1 MGCLRTIVLL
11 CATCATALR
20 GPSRHFALRT
30 LPRGGA
36 ATAAGE
42 HRRNVRRDF
51 ADLAIPAL
59 LGLAIEPVASLVDTA
74 FVGRRCGEAPLAG
87 VGVAVSIFNIL
98 AKSMN
103 FLQSATC
110 SFVARSRSQDA
121 APGDFCDRS
130 AALAAAS
137 LYVAVGAGA
146 ALALAL
152 RCFGDRAVGTLLGA
166 GGDAA
171 VRAHASAYLSYRCWS
186 LPPALALMALQGA
199 FRGARDASTPV
210 AALLASSAANVALD
224 ALLVRGVDGAAGAAV
239 ATAAAQYLG
248 AGVLLASFA
257 KRAGGLPRPPAA
269 ACRAV
274 ARSGGV
280 LVVRTLATVVCM
292 QYAAV
297 VAAKLG
303 PVPGAAHA
311 ICFQVWLS
319 ASLLSD
325 AVAAAFQAL
334 LAEALANRRPVDAR
348 RVAGTAFA
356 LWALVAAGNFACL
369 RVFGPAIVRFFTRD
383 PATVAAAAA
392 IWPAVARSQALTCLS
407 FVVDGALFA
416 AEDYKFTALA
426 MLGGAGAAGWTM
438 VALAPTRGL
447 PGIWLGLEVLMTLRS
462 ATGLA
467 RLASRTGPWRDA
479 WGRRNKERS

>member
-1 MGCLRTIVLL
+1 
-11 CATCATALR
+11 
-20 GPSRHFALRT
+20 
-30 LPRGGA
+30 
-36 ATAAGE
+36 
-42 HRRNVRRDF
+42 
-51 ADLAIPAL
+51 
-59 LGLAIEPVASLVDTA
+59 
-74 FVGRRCGEAPLAG
+74 
-87 VGVAVSIFNIL
+87 
-98 AKSMN
+98 
-103 FLQSATC
+103 
-110 SFVARSRSQDA
+110 
-121 APGDFCDRS
+121 
-130 AALAAAS
+130 
-137 LYVAVGAGA
+137 
-146 ALALAL
+146 
-152 RCFGDRAVGTLLGA
+152 
-166 GGDAA
+166 
-171 VRAHASAYLSYRCWS
+171 
-186 LPPALALMALQGA
+186 
-199 FRGARDASTPV
+199 
-210 AALLASSAANVALD
+210 
-224 ALLVRGVDGAAGAAV
+224 
-239 ATAAAQYLG
+239 
-248 AGVLLASFA
+248 
-257 KRAGGLPRPPAA
+257 
-269 ACRAV
+269 
-274 ARSGGV
+274 
-280 LVVRTLATVVCM
+280 M

>member
-1 MGCLRTIVLL
+1 M
-11 CATCATALR
+11 
-20 GPSRHFALRT
+20 
-30 LPRGGA
+30 
-36 ATAAGE
+36 
-42 HRRNVRRDF
+42 
-51 ADLAIPAL
+51 
-59 LGLAIEPVASLVDTA
+59 LG
-74 FVGRRCGEAPLAG
+74 R
-87 VGVAVSIFNIL
+87 SI
-98 AKSMN
+98 
-103 FLQSATC
+103 
-110 SFVARSRSQDA
+110 
-121 APGDFCDRS
+121 
-130 AALAAAS
+130 
-137 LYVAVGAGA
+137 YVAVGAGA

-152 RCFGDRAVGTLLGA
+152 RCFGDRAVGTLLGVN
-166 GGDAA
+166 GDAA

-224 ALLVRGVDGAAGAAV
+224 ALLVRGVDGAAGAAI

-303 PVPGAAHA
+303 AVPGAAHA

-334 LAEALANRRPVDAR
+334 LAEALANRRPADAR